1 MSMTLD
7 ELRSECEEAAET
19 GALVELDALTA
30 QTLIE
35 DCIDYNAAMIRLETM
50 LGHGA
55 DGGPSMDAMLDEV
68 RAMMADFTAL
78 KAVVVEWKS
87 SRVAYKEALDLR
99 NIYTIPTAEYR
110 HRLAVGT
117 LGSLIDRLEP
127 KSPVLEIA
135 GMNHE

>member
-1 MSMTLD
+1 MSMTLV
-7 ELRSECEEAAET
+7 ELRSECEEAAKT

-30 QTLIE
+30 QSLVEDSINLNAVIE
-35 DCIDYNAAMIRLETM
+35 RMALM
-50 LGHGA
+50 LGKDPDSVNVHN
-55 DGGPSMDAMLDEV
+55 MLDEFG
-68 RAMMADFTAL
+68 AMMADFTAL